1 MAYRIVYGADMQKK
15 HKSEFNFLQFQVM
28 TAVFLLLFTLGVR
41 QFWPEGTQKLREVLL
56 PDTQNETQS
65 AFETLAENLA
75 SGESIGD
82 AVTVFCQ
89 EILHDAELEAPPL
102 D

>member
-1 MAYRIVYGADMQKK
+1 MAYRIVYGTDKPPK
-15 HKSEFNFLQFQVM
+15 EKSDFSWLQFQVI
-28 TAVFLLLFTLGVR
+28 TAVFLLLFTLSVR
-41 QFWPEGTQKLREVLL
+41 QLWPEGTQKLREILL
-56 PDTQNETQS
+56 PDTQSVTQS

-75 SGESIGD
+75 SGESIGE

-89 EILHDAELEAPPL
+89 EILHDAELEKPAL

>member
-1 MAYRIVYGADMQKK
+1 MAYRIVYGTDKPQKE
-15 HKSEFNFLQFQVM
+15 KSDFSWLQFQVI
-28 TAVFLLLFTLGVR
+28 TSVFLLLFTIGVR
-41 QFWPEGTQKLREVLL
+41 QLWPEGTQKLREILL
-56 PDTQNETQS
+56 PDTQSETRS
-65 AFETLAENLA
+65 AFEVLAENLA

-89 EILHDAELEAPPL
+89 EILNEAALEIPSV